1 MTTEPP
7 QPGDVPQTE
16 MSVNPPGGSAG
27 AGAPHADV
35 RERGVHP
42 AVQVAWMFGRVVNAV
57 FLGVMAVVAEA
68 SLGRWLPVRIPLFGL
83 LVFAAVLALGLW
95 HARRLFLSWR
105 WALRSDDV
113 VARYGVVWRVS
124 RSIPR
129 VRVQHVDVRSGPV
142 DRALGLVEV
151 SLHVAGSAG
160 PVLTIP
166 GLAPAEAERLRE
178 ALLDSAKVT

>member
-1 MTTEPP
+1 MTESPDDSEQSPGPP
-7 QPGDVPQTE
+7 PSPV
-16 MSVNPPGGSAG
+16 
-27 AGAPHADV
+27 AP

-42 AVQVAWMFGRVVNAV
+42 AVQIGWMFGRVVNAV
-57 FLGVMAVVAEA
+57 FLATMAVIAEA
-68 SLGRWLPVRIPLFGL
+68 SLARWVPLRPPLFGL
-83 LVFAAVLALGLW
+83 AVFVVVLALGLW
-95 HARRLFLSWR
+95 HARVLFKSWR
-105 WALRSDDV
+105 WALRPDDV

-166 GLAPAEAERLRE
+166 GLAPAEAEALRE
-178 ALLDSAKVT
+178 ALLGSAKVS